1 MRSFQQSTNVTTKR
15 TYIQHFVD
23 WCNST
28 HNAYYIRGTLDSQA
42 FYDVLTIGLNSL
54 KDFSRIIDDFLRVDR
69 YKKEKFADLGPLR
82 VNADTKDDDLR
93 AVFRLFKIYW
103 LAQDINH
110 KQTIHAPVQLLSFG
124 YPMINCHPG
133 SDKRYSIMF
142 LTDPIDVPYVYI
154 DYSTVPYK
162 FYENWDYEVCD
173 TAEKIEN
180 CFVNFEHPTFNT
192 VYEWIEMWRDGCSP
206 HNNPVYTGL
215 KKYHKKMDT
224 WNDYRFKMAFWHLS
238 YYDAIHREGMW
249 QDIDMLWDIQQQDD
263 HTLWIGPKRMIKQ
276 NGIWRPDNGN
286 FNTIYNPT
294 SPIDCTTPYSSRW
307 F

>member
-1 MRSFQQSTNVTTKR
+1 MDALGITYQQLLTQLVSFLVLFFLLYKL
-15 TYIQHFVD
+15 
-23 WCNST
+23 
-28 HNAYYIRGTLDSQA
+28 AYKPIIGMLDSRA
-42 FYDVLTIGLNSL
+42 EKIKNSL
-54 KDFSRIIDDFLRVDR
+54 DAAENAKKDAES
-69 YKKEKFADLGPLR
+69 
-82 VNADTKDDDLR
+82 
-93 AVFRLFKIYW
+93 
-103 LAQDINH
+103 
-110 KQTIHAPVQLLSFG
+110 
-124 YPMINCHPG
+124 
-133 SDKRYSIMF
+133 
-142 LTDPIDVPYVYI
+142 
-154 DYSTVPYK
+154 
-162 FYENWDYEVCD
+162 

-206 HNNPVYTGL
+206 HNTPVYTGL